1 MSRKN
6 HIILNNDSARN
17 IAVNCLLAFERDRI
31 RIQDA
36 LDSIFRRCEIDSR
49 ERRLAQE
56 LALGACRRL
65 ITLDHLISCHSK
77 RPLRRIEPVV
87 LQILRVGL
95 YQFIYLERTPVFAA
109 VHQAVQQVRAAG
121 IRGAD
126 SFVNAVL
133 RSVQRDIDGPVAID
147 GPVTSDGPIRLRAT
161 LWLDEKNGCQF
172 KTDFL
177 PDASKNPVK
186 HIGLA
191 LSYPP
196 WLVTRWLKRFDEETV
211 RSIFMAGN
219 SRPALTLRANR
230 LRGTATDLLEQL
242 NEQGIA
248 ARQSGSAIQL
258 QQSAAPRQ
266 LPGYEDGLFSVQDYT
281 AMSVAPLLGPQPGE
295 RVLDLCAAP
304 GGKTTHLAELMD
316 NRGSIVAC
324 DISGE
329 KLVRIE
335 DNCRRLGITIVETC
349 LADDLD
355 NLIERDGGF
364 DCVLVDTPCSNTGVL
379 ARRVEVRHWLKPA
392 DLRELA
398 RKQMELLKKAVRAAR
413 DNAKI
418 LYSTCSIDMLEN
430 ESLIQD
436 FLQEN
441 PSFHLI
447 EEKLTLPR
455 SFGLTCNT
463 DQKSDEDIDYYD
475 GGYVALLV
483 EQ

>member
-6 HIILNNDSARN
+6 HTILNNNSARN
-17 IAVNCLLAFERDRI
+17 IAVNCLLAFERDRT

-36 LDSIFRRCEIDSR
+36 LDSIFRRYETDSR

-65 ITLDHLISCHSK
+65 ITLDHLIGCHSK
-77 RPLRRIEPVV
+77 RPLRRIEPAV

-133 RSVQRDIDGPVAID
+133 RSVQRDIDGPVTAD
-147 GPVTSDGPIRLRAT
+147 SPIQPRAT

-177 PDASKNPVK
+177 PDAIKNPVK
-186 HIGLA
+186 HISLS

-196 WLVTRWLKRFDEETV
+196 WLVTRWLKQFDEETL

-230 LRGTATDLLEQL
+230 LSGTASELLERL
-242 NEQGIA
+242 NEQGVA
-248 ARQSGSAIQL
+248 ARQSGSAVQL
-258 QQSAAPRQ
+258 QQSASPRQ

-304 GGKTTHLAELMD
+304 GGKTTHMAELMD
-316 NRGSIVAC
+316 NRGSVVAC
-324 DISGE
+324 DINGE
-329 KLVRIE
+329 KLAIIE
-335 DNCRRLGITIVETC
+335 ENCRRLGITIVETC

-355 NLIERDGGF
+355 NLIERDGCF

-392 DLRELA
+392 GLRELA

-413 DNAKI
+413 DSAKI

-430 ESLIQD
+430 ESLIHD
-436 FLQEN
+436 FLQDN
-441 PSFHLI
+441 PSFHLL

-455 SFGLTCNT
+455 SFGPTCNT
-463 DQKSDEDIDYYD
+463 DQKNAADIDYHD
-475 GGYVALLV
+475 GGYVALL
-483 EQ
+483 EHRYP